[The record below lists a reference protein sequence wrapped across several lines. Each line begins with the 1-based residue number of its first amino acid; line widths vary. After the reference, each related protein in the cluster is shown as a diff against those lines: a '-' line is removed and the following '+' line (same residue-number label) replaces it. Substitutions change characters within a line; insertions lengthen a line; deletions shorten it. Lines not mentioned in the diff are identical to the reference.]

1 MWIWLIVIK
10 ILLQVFYHHDDVINW
25 KHFPR
30 NWPFVRGIHR
40 SQVNSSHTGRRCGA
54 LMFSLICAW
63 TKGKMNNRDADN
75 LRCHR
80 AYYDVTVVTT
90 FQKRANIRYRGEW
103 KQIYLHIGNKVVGN
117 LLGKEWPMAIIYI
130 KPSVRLLYFLSRHD
144 TTHVLP
150 GTDSHDIYCTR
161 SAVRFLEISSVILNG
176 VIQYPKFIRD
186 GCLPLKENMFIFPV
200 NTVPGDDLTLLGA
213 WF

>member
-1 MWIWLIVIK
+1 M
-10 ILLQVFYHHDDVINW
+10 YSHHDDVINW

-30 NWPFVRGIHR
+30 NWPFVWGIPR
-40 SQVNSSHTGRRCGA
+40 SPVNSSHTGRWSGA

-63 TKGKMNNRDADN
+63 INGRINNRDAGD

-80 AYYDVTVVTT
+80 AYNDVTVMTT
-90 FQKRANIRYRGEW
+90 FQNRANIRYRGEW
-103 KQIYLHIGNKVVGN
+103 KHIYFHIGNNVVGN
-117 LLGKEWPMAIIYI
+117 LLGKEWPMDNIYI

-176 VIQYPKFIRD
+176 VIQYPKFIRG
-186 GCLPLKENMFIFPV
+186 GCLPLKVTMLIFPV

-213 WF
+213 LF